1 MQLPLIKLV
10 NSQEETISL
19 AEEFADFLN
28 AGSVVALNGELG
40 TGKTFFVKSV
50 LKKYEIENVNSPT
63 FAIVNQFTGRVKV
76 NHFDFYRINKLNEL
90 HDIGFDDYLDDE
102 SITFIEWAN
111 LAQEILPHR
120 RIEVNIKIIDE
131 CSREFTFTQLG

>member
-1 MQLPLIKLV
+1 VQLPLIKLV

>member
-1 MQLPLIKLV
+1 VQLPLIKLV

-40 TGKTFFVKSV
+40 AGKTFFVKSV

-90 HDIGFDDYLDDE
+90 HDIGFEDYLDDE

>member
-40 TGKTFFVKSV
+40 AGKTFFVKSV

-90 HDIGFDDYLDDE
+90 HDIGFEDYLDDE